1 MASAMRRILESVGL
15 ESSVIEK
22 FEAENITP
30 EVLQTFPD
38 AKMFELGIT
47 TFRKRQLIRSL
58 CRESSGGSGKQV
70 AFFYV
75 QVQLSYR

>member
-22 FEAENITP
+22 FEAEDISP
-30 EVLQTFPD
+30 EVVQTLPD
-38 AKMFELGIT
+38 TKMFELGIT
-47 TFRKRQLIRSL
+47 TLGKWQLIRSL

-70 AFFYV
+70 ACFDV
-75 QVQLSYR
+75 QVQLS